1 MGAKAL
7 CGLNIELIELAVND
21 SWCRDSSPSFV
32 CHPQQ
37 GLAGVSWR
45 FNAWG
50 GKSAHDLDE
59 GLARCVL
66 NQLGVQCF
74 GTPLS
79 NEGGAIHVDGEGTL
93 ITTESVLLNPNRN
106 PGIAFGAQES
116 IWEDFTADVQ
126 AAIGLIARTIA
137 RHEPVTVFCRPHER
151 SLAEEQCGERNIT
164 YVVTELDDIWM
175 RDIGAN
181 FVIDGEGELGAVDF
195 NFNGWGNKQQHAD
208 DAQLAAQV
216 ADVTQA
222 RYLRS
227 ERVGEGGGIE
237 VDGHGTGIMTE
248 SSWIN
253 HNRNPDWSK
262 AEVEQE
268 LKDRLGLRK
277 IIWLPGI
284 KGKDITDAHVDFYAR
299 FVKPGVVIANLDNDP
314 QSYDYKV
321 TRAHLEILKNA
332 TDAEGRKLQV
342 HTVSPPLHPRKS
354 KFNRNNP
361 DFAAG
366 YINYFVINGAVIAP
380 EFGDKPADAKAFA
393 LLSGLYPDREVVQL
407 NIDAI
412 SAGGGGI
419 HCVTSHQ
426 PLV

>member
-1 MGAKAL
+1 MSTRREFIKQVSVVAGMGAVASIGF
-7 CGLNIELIELAVND
+7 GLMPLSVQAATQV
-21 SWCRDSSPSFV
+21 
-32 CHPQQ
+32 
-37 GLAGVSWR
+37 GWR
-45 FNAWG
+45 MP
-50 GKSAHDLDE
+50 DE
-59 GLARCVL
+59 GDRHERA
-66 NQLGVQCF
+66 F
-74 GTPLS
+74 
-79 NEGGAIHVDGEGTL
+79 
-93 ITTESVLLNPNRN
+93 
-106 PGIAFGAQES
+106 IAFGAQEA

-137 RHEPVTVFCRPHER
+137 RHEPVTVFCREHER
-151 SLAEEQCGERNIT
+151 SLAEEHCGKSNIT

-181 FVIDGEGELGAVDF
+181 FVIDDKGELGAVDF
-195 NFNGWGNKQQHAD
+195 NFNGWGNKQQHSE

-216 ADVTQA
+216 ADATDA

-227 ERVGEGGGIE
+227 ELVGEGGGIE

-253 HNRNPDWSK
+253 KNRNPDWSK
-262 AEVEQE
+262 AEVEEE
-268 LKDRLGLRK
+268 LKARLGLRK

-314 QSYDYKV
+314 ESYDYKV
-321 TRAHLEILKNA
+321 SRAHLEILKNA
-332 TDAEGRKLQV
+332 TDADGRKLRV
-342 HTVSPPLHPRKS
+342 HTVSPPLNPRKS

-366 YINYFVINGAVIAP
+366 YINYFVINDAVIAP
-380 EFGDKPADAKAFA
+380 EFGDKAADAKAFD
-393 LLSGLYPDREVVQL
+393 LLSRLYPEREVVQL